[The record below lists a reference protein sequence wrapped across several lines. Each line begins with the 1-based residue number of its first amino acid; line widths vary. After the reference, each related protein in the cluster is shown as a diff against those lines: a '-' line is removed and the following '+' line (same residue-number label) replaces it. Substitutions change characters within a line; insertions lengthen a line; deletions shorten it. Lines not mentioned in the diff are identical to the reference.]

1 MENRLKK
8 LLFDVLISCE
18 NIEVYMLG
26 CDSFQEF
33 DEDVFL
39 QHSIERNI
47 EIIGE
52 ALKNVRNIN
61 PEISISRLN
70 DIINTR
76 NKLIHGYDS
85 IDNTIIYTIVVKH
98 IPILKEEVT
107 RLIDLWFFN
116 PVYQSLR
123 DQSDFIRLIRIF
135 TRLIREI

>member
-1 MENRLKK
+1 MENQLKK

-52 ALKNVRNIN
+52 ALKNVRNIS
-61 PEISISRLN
+61 PDIEISRLN
-70 DIINTR
+70 DIINPR

-85 IDNTIIYTIVVKH
+85 IDNTIIYTIVIKH

-107 RLIDLWFFN
+107 RLI
-116 PVYQSLR
+116 
-123 DQSDFIRLIRIF
+123 
-135 TRLIREI
+135 EM

>member
-8 LLFDVLISCE
+8 LLSDVLISCE
-18 NIEVYMLG
+18 NIEVYMLE
-26 CDSFQEF
+26 CDFYKEF

-61 PEISISRLN
+61 PDIEISRLN

-85 IDNTIIYTIVVKH
+85 IDNTIIYTIVIKH
-98 IPILKEEVT
+98 IPVLKEEVT
-107 RLIDLWFFN
+107 RLI
-116 PVYQSLR
+116 
-123 DQSDFIRLIRIF
+123 
-135 TRLIREI
+135 EM

>member
-8 LLFDVLISCE
+8 FLFDVLISCE
-18 NIEVYMLG
+18 NIEVYMFG

-33 DEDVFL
+33 DDDVFL

-85 IDNTIIYTIVVKH
+85 IDNAIIYTIVVKH
-98 IPILKEEVT
+98 IPVLKEEVIL
-107 RLIDLWFFN
+107 LIEN
-116 PVYQSLR
+116 
-123 DQSDFIRLIRIF
+123 
-135 TRLIREI
+135 

>member
-18 NIEVYMLG
+18 NIEVYMVG
-26 CDSFQEF
+26 CGSFHEF
-33 DEDVFL
+33 DDDVFL

-61 PEISISRLN
+61 PDISITRLN

-85 IDNTIIYTIVVKH
+85 IDNTIVYTIVIKH
-98 IPILKEEVT
+98 ISILKEEVT
-107 RLIDLWFFN
+107 RLI
-116 PVYQSLR
+116 
-123 DQSDFIRLIRIF
+123 
-135 TRLIREI
+135 EM

>member
-1 MENRLKK
+1 
-8 LLFDVLISCE
+8 
-18 NIEVYMLG
+18 MLE

-61 PEISISRLN
+61 PAIEISRLN

-85 IDNTIIYTIVVKH
+85 IDNAIIYTIVIKH
-98 IPILKEEVT
+98 IPILKEEVN
-107 RLIDLWFFN
+107 RLI
-116 PVYQSLR
+116 
-123 DQSDFIRLIRIF
+123 
-135 TRLIREI
+135 EM

>member
-8 LLFDVLISCE
+8 LLSDVLISCE

-26 CDSFQEF
+26 CDSYKEF

-52 ALKNVRNIN
+52 ALKNFRNIH
-61 PEISISRLN
+61 PAIEISRLN
-70 DIINTR
+70 EIINTR

-85 IDNTIIYTIVVKH
+85 IDNAIIYTIVIKH
-98 IPILKEEVT
+98 IPVLKEEVT
-107 RLIDLWFFN
+107 RLID
-116 PVYQSLR
+116 Q
-123 DQSDFIRLIRIF
+123 
-135 TRLIREI
+135 

>member
-26 CDSFQEF
+26 CENFQAF
-33 DEDVFL
+33 DDDVFL

-61 PEISISRLN
+61 PEISITRLN

-98 IPILKEEVT
+98 IPVLKEEVIH
-107 RLIDLWFFN
+107 LI
-116 PVYQSLR
+116 
-123 DQSDFIRLIRIF
+123 
-135 TRLIREI
+135 EK

>member
-18 NIEVYMLG
+18 NIEVYMLE

-52 ALKNVRNIN
+52 ALKKR
-61 PEISISRLN
+61 
-70 DIINTR
+70 
-76 NKLIHGYDS
+76 
-85 IDNTIIYTIVVKH
+85 
-98 IPILKEEVT
+98 
-107 RLIDLWFFN
+107 
-116 PVYQSLR
+116 
-123 DQSDFIRLIRIF
+123 
-135 TRLIREI
+135 

>member
-18 NIEVYMLG
+18 NIEVYMLE

-52 ALKNVRNIN
+52 ALKKR
-61 PEISISRLN
+61 
-70 DIINTR
+70 
-76 NKLIHGYDS
+76 
-85 IDNTIIYTIVVKH
+85 
-98 IPILKEEVT
+98 KE
-107 RLIDLWFFN
+107 
-116 PVYQSLR
+116 YQSHY
-123 DQSDFIRLIRIF
+123 
-135 TRLIREI
+135 

>member
-26 CDSFQEF
+26 CNSFQEF

-61 PEISISRLN
+61 PDIEISRLN

-85 IDNTIIYTIVVKH
+85 IDNAIIYTIVIKH

-107 RLIDLWFFN
+107 RLI
-116 PVYQSLR
+116 
-123 DQSDFIRLIRIF
+123 
-135 TRLIREI
+135 EM